1 MRPHRRHENY
11 ILSEL
16 SEPDRKEQIKYIR
29 EVFETVKEADLP
41 VKLLLDTAAR
51 DGASVNSARAAN
63 LGSFFVRNLKPL
75 QLHPSH
81 PRFARA
87 EQGYKERFGPHK
99 WYLKAVGDL
108 VDELTVRWGHRC
120 LRQPW
125 FVQGFKFGPGINQ
138 NIRFQHD
145 RPRHELVR
153 EEKSMIQSLW
163 TDLAETFPSLK
174 RLEVYIP
181 DEVYI
186 GDDEMAKLL
195 PGEGWKLECG
205 KDVVVK

>member
-1 MRPHRRHENY
+1 MYGLGDY
-11 ILSEL
+11 ILCQL
-16 SEPDRKEQIKYIR
+16 SDPDRKQEIKYIR
-29 EVFETVKEADLP
+29 EVFELVKEADLP
-41 VKLLLDTAAR
+41 VKLLLDTEAR
-51 DGASVNSARAAN
+51 EGRLDNGRAAN

-87 EQGYKERFGPHK
+87 EQGYKERFGPHQ
-99 WYLKAVGDL
+99 WYLKTVGDL

-120 LRQPW
+120 LRQPV
-125 FVQGFKFGPGINQ
+125 FAPGPKYGPGVTLNT
-138 NIRFQHD
+138 RFQYD
-145 RPRHELVR
+145 RPRNEIVR
-153 EEKSMIQSLW
+153 EEKSMIHSLW
-163 TDLAETFPSLK
+163 TNLAETFPSLK
-174 RLEVYIP
+174 RLEVHIP
-181 DEVYI
+181 DEVYL

>member
-1 MRPHRRHENY
+1 MSRKVRHECY

-16 SEPDRKEQIKYIR
+16 SETERQRQLDYIR
-29 EVFETVKEADLP
+29 ELFKTVKEADLP
-41 VKLLLDTAAR
+41 VKLLLDTTLRDAR
-51 DGASVNSARAAN
+51 GVNTPQN
-63 LGSFFVRNLKPL
+63 TNMGTFFVRVLKPL

-87 EQGYKERFGPHK
+87 EQGYKERFGPHQ
-99 WYLKAVGDL
+99 WYFKTIGDL
-108 VDELTVRWGHRC
+108 VDEFTVRWGHKA
-120 LRQPW
+120 LREPD
-125 FVQGFKFGPGINQ
+125 FDISYDDGDPIS
-138 NIRFQHD
+138 RFQYR
-145 RPRHELVR
+145 RPRHEIVR

-174 RLEVYIP
+174 RLEVHIP

-186 GDDEMAKLL
+186 GDDEMTKLL
-195 PGEGWKLECG
+195 PGDGWKLECG